1 MIYLLKHDI
10 FYRNEKQLPLRP
22 SIQGLLLQSLAIG
35 SVLIPKLILVS
46 NTLIFA
52 PYVLPAT
59 MLAELFIIVIVNSLL
74 FGTAKGIIIFDLLI
88 NSYEYIATIFSF

>member
-1 MIYLLKHDI
+1 M
-10 FYRNEKQLPLRP
+10 PLRP
-22 SIQGLLLQSLAIG
+22 SIPGYFLQSLSIG

-59 MLAELFIIVIVNSLL
+59 MMAELFLIVFVNWLI
-74 FGTAKGIIIFDLLI
+74 FGTTKGRTIYLKIYILTYVLIALLI
-88 NSYEYIATIFSF
+88 YFSV